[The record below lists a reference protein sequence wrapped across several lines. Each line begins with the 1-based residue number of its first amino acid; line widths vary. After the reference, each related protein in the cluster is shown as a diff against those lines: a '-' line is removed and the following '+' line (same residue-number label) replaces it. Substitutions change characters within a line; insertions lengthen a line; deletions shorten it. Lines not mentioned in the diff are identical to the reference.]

1 MNWKKK
7 TVLSVDEIE
16 TLFNKMKQSNQ
27 IFKDKSFLCSFEK
40 PETLKDINIVN
51 LLAFDNKTDIVG
63 HWICLIPNGSD
74 CIVYTC
80 FGIVSY
86 SLFKWLINYGF
97 ETITFILD
105 QQQNLNSSSCGF
117 YCIRFIYHF
126 FEMPD
131 IKAVYSYFNNYSNFD
146 YITYSKDSKVL
157 KSRLENFD
165 VEKYKKIINVYMDL
179 IKQS

>member
-16 TLFNKMKQSNQ
+16 TLFNKMKESNK
-27 IFKDKSFLCSFEK
+27 IFKNKSFLCSFEK
-40 PETLKDINIVN
+40 PTTLKDKQLRCLELRDINIVN
-51 LLAFDNKTDIVG
+51 LLSFDDKTDIVG
-63 HWICLIPNGSD
+63 HWIVLIPNGSD

-86 SLFKWLINYGF
+86 SLYKWLIEYGF

-117 YCIRFIYHF
+117 YCIRFIY
-126 FEMPD
+126 
-131 IKAVYSYFNNYSNFD
+131 SYFNNDSNFD
-146 YITYSKDSKVL
+146 YITYNDKDVV

-165 VEKYKKIINVYMDL
+165 VEKYKKINDVYIDL
-179 IKQS
+179 IK

>member
-16 TLFNKMKQSNQ
+16 TLFNKMKESNI
-27 IFKDKSFLCSFEK
+27 IFKNKSFLCSFEK

-63 HWICLIPNGSD
+63 HWITLIPNGSD

-86 SLFKWLINYGF
+86 SLFKWLIEYGF

-117 YCIRFIYHF
+117 YCIRFIY
-126 FEMPD
+126 
-131 IKAVYSYFNNYSNFD
+131 SYFNNENAKASHDKVANFD
-146 YITYSKDSKVL
+146 YITYNDKDVV

-179 IKQS
+179 IK

>member
-16 TLFNKMKQSNQ
+16 TLFNKMKESNQ
-27 IFKDKSFLCSFEK
+27 IFKNKSFLCSFEK
-40 PETLKDINIVN
+40 PKTLKDINIVN

-63 HWICLIPNGSD
+63 HWITIILNGSD

-80 FGIVSY
+80 FGIVSH
-86 SLFKWLINYGF
+86 SLFKWLLDYGF

-117 YCIRFIYHF
+117 YCIRFIY
-126 FEMPD
+126 
-131 IKAVYSYFNNYSNFD
+131 SYFVDDFDFD
-146 YITYSKDSKVL
+146 YITFNKDSVL

-165 VEKYKKIINVYMDL
+165 VEKYKKIINVYINL